1 MKTAMKFIIHL
12 IIIFL
17 LLTSCAEKDKIDL
30 SKLKKATRAELTTVY
45 SPGDTTYR
53 DIRLEKI
60 RKGRDMSYAM
70 PEYKSLH
77 DWETRAAK
85 LKKHIF
91 IANGLWPMP
100 EKTPLHARVYDKIEH
115 KDYSVEKVYFESY
128 PGFYV
133 TGNLYRPVGKTGPF
147 PGIISPHGHWQ
158 NGRLENSEKASV
170 PGRCINFARQGYVIF
185 SYDMVGYED
194 SKQVSHHFA
203 DTKMHQLWGISL
215 MGLQLWDSIRALDFI
230 TSLADVDTSRIG
242 CTGASG
248 GGTQTFMVT
257 AVDDRIK
264 VAAPVNMISAHFQGG
279 CLCENVPELRLNT
292 FNVEIGALT
301 APRPLLMVSDTH
313 DWTKNTPTVE
323 YPMMRKIY
331 DLYNADEKLK
341 YVQYDFPHNYN
352 KTSRDAVYAWFAK
365 WLLHDDDAEKYK
377 EKTFTVEAPENLLNF
392 SDKNPPPGEMNEEKL
407 TEYLKGL
414 YNNQLVA
421 YWPKDNDQLKKI
433 REVYG
438 TALQDILDVE
448 IPENVETHIVGQ
460 STAGGFAVT
469 QLLISRAG
477 QKDWI
482 PAIFYQPVRANGRAV
497 LIVHPQGKAA
507 LAKEGS
513 TQPIDLVAALLKKG
527 CSVLAIDAFKT
538 GEHTLPASMKMRDE
552 SISHYTTFNK
562 TDLQERIQDIATAV
576 GFLNK
581 KLKVSLIGLE
591 KAGPWALLAAAVIP
605 HLSAVVADGAHLDI
619 QNEHVLLQDFF
630 TPGLAKVGGM
640 LTAAALVSPTRLYY
654 FNAPENISSDKI
666 KAVYKLAGKP
676 GNVLI
681 SRENFSEKKLEKIL
695 F

>member
-1 MKTAMKFIIHL
+1 MKFIISL
-12 IIIFL
+12 SMLFL
-17 LLTSCAEKDKIDL
+17 LFTSCAEKEKIDL
-30 SKLKKATRAELTTVY
+30 SQLKKASASDLTTVY
-45 SPGDTTYR
+45 SAGDSTFR
-53 DIRLEKI
+53 DMRLQRIR
-60 RKGRDMSYAM
+60 RGRDMDYTM
-70 PEYKSLH
+70 PEYKSLQQ
-77 DWETRAAK
+77 WESRAAK
-85 LKKHIF
+85 LRKHIL
-91 IANGLWPMP
+91 IATGLWPMP

-128 PGFYV
+128 PGFFV

-147 PGIISPHGHWQ
+147 PGIISPHGHWK

-215 MGLQLWDSIRALDFI
+215 MGLQLWNSIRSLDFI
-230 TSLADVDTSRIG
+230 TSLADVDTTRIG

-264 VAAPVNMISAHFQGG
+264 VAAPVNMISANFQGG
-279 CLCENVPELRLNT
+279 CLCENAPELRLNT

-352 KTSRDAVYAWFAK
+352 RTSREAVYAWFAK
-365 WLLHDDDAEKYK
+365 WLLHDDDAGKYK
-377 EKTFTVEAPENLLNF
+377 EKKFTVEAPENLLNF
-392 SDKNPPPGEMNEEKL
+392 SDKNPPPGDMNEEKL
-407 TEYLKGL
+407 TEYLKEL
-414 YNNQLVA
+414 YQGQLKT
-421 YWPKDNDQLKKI
+421 YWPKNRDQLEKF
-433 REVYG
+433 RQVYG
-438 TALQDILDVE
+438 EALQDILDVE
-448 IPENVETHIVGQ
+448 IPENVEKHIIEQ
-460 STAGGFAVT
+460 SAGDGFAVT
-469 QLLISRAG
+469 RLFISRAG
-477 QKDWI
+477 RQDWI
-482 PAIFYQPVRANGRAV
+482 PAIFYRPVQAKSRAALV
-497 LIVHPQGKAA
+497 VHPQGKAA
-507 LAKEGS
+507 LARDGS
-513 TQPIDLVAALLKKG
+513 AQPIDLVGHLLKKG
-527 CSVLAIDAFKT
+527 CSVLAIDAFKI

-552 SISHYTTFNK
+552 NIPHFTTFNK

-576 GFLNK
+576 KFLNEK
-581 KLKVSLIGLE
+581 SKVSLIGLE
-591 KAGPWALLAAAVIP
+591 EAGPWALLAAAVIP
-605 HLSAVVADGAHLDI
+605 HLNAIVVDGAQLDI
-619 QNEHVLLQDFF
+619 QNEHVLLENFF
-630 TPGLAKVGGM
+630 TPGLAKAGGM
-640 LTAAALVSPTRLYY
+640 LTAVSLISPTRLYY
-654 FNAPENISSDKI
+654 FNAPENLPSDKI

-676 GNVLI
+676 NNVLVY
-681 SRENFSEKKLEKIL
+681 RENLSEKKLAGIL